1 MDRAHSRVHVHFRRV
16 SNTTLTTQNESKITD
31 DVTTNAMMKHVR
43 GKGKSGCLVGK
54 KVLERTAKLNCA
66 TVAVW
71 FYQEN
76 GRERRNRDDLCSIVA
91 VGSYEHRGERKG
103 EDEEEVQRGKEEERI
118 GQVTLFRCSRGKSEE
133 E

>member
-1 MDRAHSRVHVHFRRV
+1 MSCW
-16 SNTTLTTQNESKITD
+16 E
-31 DVTTNAMMKHVR
+31 
-43 GKGKSGCLVGK
+43 

-71 FYQEN
+71 FCKEN
-76 GRERRNRDDLCSIVA
+76 GRERRNSNRDDLCSIVA

-133 E
+133 EEEEISFDACGELGRDVEREVRRSV